1 MAYTITTPRFWPWAI
16 AFLITRAGDI
26 WSTHLFMSQPGGEAG
41 EMNPLTSILGFSFGP
56 LVLSN
61 LLVSAALIYGHWWY
75 CRHYEPR
82 IVPSAPNDRWQ
93 FLSLLYYG
101 RPDDVRHILYRSGN
115 TPKLYYAQLAHTLLK
130 ALAVASVFAVLH
142 NLGQFHAWPINDSL
156 REVLVRPAFVIYAI
170 GFLAAVG
177 FHVQLAG
184 AEYKAWQ
191 TAQH

>member
-1 MAYTITTPRFWPWAI
+1 MINPPRFWPSAI

-26 WSTHLFMSQPGGEAG
+26 WRTYLFMSQPGGEAG

-56 LVLSN
+56 LLLSN
-61 LLVSAALIYGHWWY
+61 LLVSAVLVYGHWWY
-75 CRHYEPR
+75 CHHYELRSIQGTPK
-82 IVPSAPNDRWQ
+82 NRWQ

-101 RPDDVRHILYRSGN
+101 RPDHVRHILFRSGN

-130 ALAVASVFAVLH
+130 AVAVVSVFATLQ

-156 REVLVRPAFVIYAI
+156 RAVLVRPAFVIYTI

-177 FHVQLAG
+177 FYVQLAG
-184 AEYKAWQ
+184 SEYQAWQ
-191 TAQH
+191 KAQH